1 MEVECYLSSVIAGL
15 KEEKYQETLIY
26 KNLAGFVTFYF
37 ALCLILVYS
46 NIVKACE
53 MLLTN
58 NLRIRNTDPCFHL
71 ASCYKKHF
79 LISNEKWCFL
89 YVGCYCTCMIDVFCK
104 NMTATSHCN
113 DRQSTFKSAKIIVK
127 KYENL

>member
-15 KEEKYQETLIY
+15 KEEKYEETLIY
-26 KNLAGFVTFYF
+26 KNLADFVTFYF

-46 NIVKACE
+46 KIVKACE

-58 NLRIRNTDPCFHL
+58 NLHIRNTDPCFHL
-71 ASCYKKHF
+71 VSCYKKHF
-79 LISNEKWCFL
+79 LISNEKCCFL
-89 YVGCYCTCMIDVFCK
+89 YVGCYCTCMIDAFCK